1 MEYFKSIFE
10 IITNYNLYSLIIII
24 NELYYFFKF
33 KNKFNEFKY
42 LKSKYQSDPIP
53 CSFYALKFI
62 EKKLI
67 NQKITRICDLGSGYG
82 KVLFY
87 FGRIKKYKIDG
98 IELNKELYNRSS
110 FLKNNNIKI
119 YHQNILQTDYEPY
132 DLLIVNDPLKRLI
145 DFIALVLKLGKL
157 KKKSFIFIN
166 LNTNKQKVLRKNF
179 KIIDQKNFSNNRNIF
194 FCKNKYM

>member
-1 MEYFKSIFE
+1 MKYFKSIFE
-10 IITNYNLYSLIIII
+10 IITNYNFYSLIIII

-98 IELNKELYNRSS
+98 IELNKELYNVHH
-110 FLKNNNIKI
+110 FN
-119 YHQNILQTDYEPY
+119 E
-132 DLLIVNDPLKRLI
+132 
-145 DFIALVLKLGKL
+145 
-157 KKKSFIFIN
+157 
-166 LNTNKQKVLRKNF
+166 
-179 KIIDQKNFSNNRNIF
+179 
-194 FCKNKYM
+194 

>member
-1 MEYFKSIFE
+1 MLILCFKI
-10 IITNYNLYSLIIII
+10 YR
-24 NELYYFFKF
+24 
-33 KNKFNEFKY
+33 
-42 LKSKYQSDPIP
+42 
-53 CSFYALKFI
+53 
-62 EKKLI
+62 KKLI

-110 FLKNNNIKI
+110 FLMNNNIKI

-157 KKKSFIFIN
+157 KKNHLFLLISIQIS
-166 LNTNKQKVLRKNF
+166 RKF
-179 KIIDQKNFSNNRNIF
+179 
-194 FCKNKYM
+194 